1 MNKGLWLGL
10 NLDLTHICIDIY
22 CINHGHA
29 SSEDIIKVIMYST
42 AKFTINLI
50 LISLL
55 LVMTAYF
62 SVDLPGLI
70 YSQQGADSG
79 SQNISNNPGNST
91 DARIGVNQNNVYLV
105 WTDDTAGNKDIY
117 FKRSVDNGSTFGSSV
132 NLSNNPG
139 NSTDAHIALYQN
151 NFYLVW
157 TDDTSGNGDIY
168 FKRSVDNG
176 STFGPAE
183 NLSMNNT
190 SLSSGPQISASG
202 NNVYVVWQD
211 VSSGKN
217 AIYYRYSNDTGVGFR
232 GVRELSKTISV
243 NGESALYPQI
253 SASGNSVY
261 VAWQDKVSGS
271 KEIFLRGSNDGGNK
285 FTGIKNLS
293 RNNTGDSIT
302 PRVASSGNNV
312 FVAWTDSE
320 PGKAQIFARGSTDN
334 GAKFAGIKNVS
345 WSSGRSYD
353 PQIAVGG
360 NNSLYIL
367 WEDTSFRKFTFD
379 LVLRASSDMAR
390 SFQDKVNLGRY
401 VGEISD
407 YGQIA
412 TQGNN
417 VFVVWSDSP
426 ISGYPPEYKVFLE
439 ASRDNAKSFDDAI
452 NLSTGAG
459 KSIEPRIAVS
469 ESDRSIFVVWTE
481 ITESNSDIQVT
492 KLANFF

>member
-1 MNKGLWLGL
+1 
-10 NLDLTHICIDIY
+10 
-22 CINHGHA
+22 
-29 SSEDIIKVIMYST
+29 VIRYST
-42 AKFTINLI
+42 AKFTLNLFF
-50 LISLL
+50 ISLL
-55 LVMTAYF
+55 LVLTAYF
-62 SVDLPGLI
+62 SVNLTPLT
-70 YSQQGADSG
+70 YSQQGADSS
-79 SQNISNNPGNST
+79 SQNLSNNPGNST
-91 DARIGVNQNNVYLV
+91 DAQIGVNQDNVYLV
-105 WTDDTAGNKDIY
+105 WTDDTTGNKDIY
-117 FKRSVDNGSTFGSSV
+117 FKRSVDNGSTFGSTV

-139 NSTDAHIALYQN
+139 NSTDAQIALFQN

-176 STFGPAE
+176 STFGTTE
-183 NLSMNNT
+183 NLSINNT
-190 SLSSGPQISASG
+190 SLSSGAQISASG

-211 VSSGKN
+211 VVSGKN

-253 SASGNSVY
+253 SASGKSVY
-261 VAWQDKVSGS
+261 VVWQDTVSGS
-271 KEIFLRGSNDGGNK
+271 NEIFLRGSNDGGNK

-302 PRVASSGNNV
+302 PRIASSGNNV

-320 PGKAQIFARGSTDN
+320 PGKAQIYARGSTDN
-334 GAKFAGIKNVS
+334 AAKFGGMKNVS

-353 PQIAVGG
+353 PHIAVGG
-360 NNSLYIL
+360 NNRLYIL

-390 SFQDKVNLGRY
+390 TFEDKVNLGRY

-412 TQGNN
+412 AHGNN

-426 ISGYPPEYKVFLE
+426 QSGYPPEYKVFLE

-452 NLSTGAG
+452 SLSTGAG
-459 KSIEPRIAVS
+459 KSIDPKIAVS
-469 ESDRSIFVVWTE
+469 TNDNSIFVVWTE
-481 ITESNSDIQVT
+481 IRGTNNDIHFT